1 MTVAC
6 CASPAALPAG
16 ILELIVIGPVA
27 LTTCIGAIS
36 YLWLTAV
43 MLPLSMGL
51 RATSQVWS
59 GNGWRSALP
68 ITLGIAA
75 LTAAIPTA
83 GIVILTM
90 TVPSTAY
97 VLDSACLPVGLLIGA
112 TVWGARAIAVGVP
125 RLSADVEM
133 ALALA
138 VVALKT
144 DEVATLSAVE
154 RRYGQY
160 VLRTV
165 PQTGRVEQLQP
176 V

>member
-1 MTVAC
+1 MLDARRQPRCLQDVET
-6 CASPAALPAG
+6 
-16 ILELIVIGPVA
+16 IVIGPVA

-36 YLWLTAV
+36 YLWLTTV

-59 GNGWRSALP
+59 GDGWRSALP

-75 LTAAIPTA
+75 LTAAMPA
-83 GIVILTM
+83 AAIVLLTM
-90 TVPSTAY
+90 TAPLTVY
-97 VLDSACLPVGLLIGA
+97 VLDSACLPVGLLTGA
-112 TVWGARAIAVGVP
+112 AVWCARAIALGVP

-144 DEVATLSAVE
+144 DEVATLSAVV

-160 VLRTV
+160 VLRSPV
-165 PQTGRVEQLQP
+165 PVTGSIERLQP

>member
-1 MTVAC
+1 
-6 CASPAALPAG
+6 
-16 ILELIVIGPVA
+16 LEVIVIGPVA
-27 LTTCIGAIS
+27 LTTFIGAVG

-43 MLPLSMGL
+43 TLPVSMGL
-51 RATSQVWS
+51 RATSQV
-59 GNGWRSALP
+59 GRGDGWRSALP

-83 GIVILTM
+83 ALVLFTM
-90 TVPSTAY
+90 MTPSMVY
-97 VLDSACLPVGLLIGA
+97 VLDAACLPVGVLAGVA
-112 TVWGARAIAVGVP
+112 VWCARAATLGVP

-138 VVALKT
+138 VVTLKT

-160 VLRTV
+160 ILRTPV
-165 PQTGRVEQLQP
+165 PGTGSVEQLQP

>member
-1 MTVAC
+1 
-6 CASPAALPAG
+6 
-16 ILELIVIGPVA
+16 LEIIVIGPVA

-43 MLPLSMGL
+43 TLPVSMGL
-51 RATSQVWS
+51 RATSQVWW
-59 GNGWRSALP
+59 GNGWRNALP

-83 GIVILTM
+83 AIVLLSM
-90 TVPSTAY
+90 TAPSMVY
-97 VLDSACLPVGLLIGA
+97 LLDAACLPLGLLTGIG
-112 TVWGARAIAVGVP
+112 VWCARAVALGVP

-154 RRYGQY
+154 RRYGQH
-160 VLRTV
+160 VLRMPPT
-165 PQTGRVEQLQP
+165 RSVEQLQP
-176 V
+176 I

>member
-1 MTVAC
+1 
-6 CASPAALPAG
+6 
-16 ILELIVIGPVA
+16 
-27 LTTCIGAIS
+27 
-36 YLWLTAV
+36 
-43 MLPLSMGL
+43 MGL

-59 GNGWRSALP
+59 GDGWRSALP

-75 LTAAIPTA
+75 LTAAIPA
-83 GIVILTM
+83 AAIVLLTM
-90 TVPSTAY
+90 TAPSTVY
-97 VLDSACLPVGLLIGA
+97 VLDSPCLPVGLLTGA
-112 TVWGARAIAVGVP
+112 AVWCARAIALGVP

-160 VLRTV
+160 VLRTPV
-165 PQTGRVEQLQP
+165 PVTGSVERLQP

>member
-1 MTVAC
+1 MLARRQPRC
-6 CASPAALPAG
+6 LPD
-16 ILELIVIGPVA
+16 LEIIVIGPVA

-43 MLPLSMGL
+43 TLPVSMGL
-51 RATSQVWS
+51 RATSQVWW
-59 GNGWRSALP
+59 GDGWPSALP

-83 GIVILTM
+83 AIVLLTM
-90 TVPSTAY
+90 TDPAMVYP
-97 VLDSACLPVGLLIGA
+97 LDAACLPLGLLTGA
-112 TVWGARAIAVGVP
+112 ALWCARSAVLGVP

-138 VVALKT
+138 VVALKS
-144 DEVATLSAVE
+144 DEVATVSAVE
-154 RRYGQY
+154 RRYGHY
-160 VLRTV
+160 VLRTPV
-165 PQTGRVEQLQP
+165 PAALKP

>member
-1 MTVAC
+1 MLGARRQPRC
-6 CASPAALPAG
+6 LPDW
-16 ILELIVIGPVA
+16 ETIVIGPVA

-43 MLPLSMGL
+43 TLPVSMGL
-51 RATSQVWS
+51 RATSHQVWS
-59 GNGWRSALP
+59 GDGWRSALP

-83 GIVILTM
+83 AIVVLT
-90 TVPSTAY
+90 TTAPSMVY

-112 TVWGARAIAVGVP
+112 VVWCTRATALGVP

-160 VLRTV
+160 VLGVRV
-165 PQTGRVEQLQP
+165 SATGSVEQLQP

>member
-1 MTVAC
+1 M
-6 CASPAALPAG
+6 L
-16 ILELIVIGPVA
+16 GPVA

-43 MLPLSMGL
+43 TLPVSMGL
-51 RATSQVWS
+51 RATFQGWW
-59 GNGWRSALP
+59 GDGWRSALP
-68 ITLGIAA
+68 LTLGIAA

-83 GIVILTM
+83 AIVLLTM
-90 TVPSTAY
+90 TAPSMVY
-97 VLDSACLPVGLLIGA
+97 LLDTACLPLGLLTGV
-112 TVWGARAIAVGVP
+112 TVWCTRAAAQGVP
-125 RLSADVEM
+125 RLSADLEM

-154 RRYGQY
+154 RRYGHY
-160 VLRTV
+160 VLRT
-165 PQTGRVEQLQP
+165 PIPATRSVEQLQP

>member
-1 MTVAC
+1 
-6 CASPAALPAG
+6 
-16 ILELIVIGPVA
+16 VIGPVV

-43 MLPLSMGL
+43 TLPVSMGM
-51 RATSQVWS
+51 RATSQAWW
-59 GNGWRSALP
+59 GDGWRSALP

-75 LTAAIPTA
+75 LTAAIPSA
-83 GIVILTM
+83 AIVLLTM
-90 TVPSTAY
+90 TAPSIVY
-97 VLDSACLPVGLLIGA
+97 PLDAACLPLGLFSGA
-112 TVWGARAIAVGVP
+112 ALWCGRAAVLGVP

-144 DEVATLSAVE
+144 DEVETLSAVE
-154 RRYGQY
+154 RRYGQH
-160 VLRTV
+160 VLRAPV
-165 PQTGRVEQLQP
+165 PSGGSVEQLQP

>member
-1 MTVAC
+1 MLDARRQPRC
-6 CASPAALPAG
+6 LPD
-16 ILELIVIGPVA
+16 LETIVIGPVA

-43 MLPLSMGL
+43 TLPVSMGL

-59 GNGWRSALP
+59 GDGWRSALP

-75 LTAAIPTA
+75 LTAAVPTA
-83 GIVILTM
+83 AIVLLTM
-90 TVPSTAY
+90 TAPSMAY
-97 VLDSACLPVGLLIGA
+97 VLDTACLPVGLLTGVA
-112 TVWGARAIAVGVP
+112 VWCTRAMALGVP

-154 RRYGQY
+154 RQYGQF
-160 VLRTV
+160 VLRTQV
-165 PQTGRVEQLQP
+165 PGAGSVEQLQP

>member
-1 MTVAC
+1 
-6 CASPAALPAG
+6 
-16 ILELIVIGPVA
+16 VIGPVA

-43 MLPLSMGL
+43 TLPVSMGL
-51 RATSQVWS
+51 RATFRGWW
-59 GNGWRSALP
+59 GDGWRSALP

-83 GIVILTM
+83 AIVLLTM
-90 TVPSTAY
+90 TAPSMVY
-97 VLDSACLPVGLLIGA
+97 PLDAACLPLGLLTGVA
-112 TVWGARAIAVGVP
+112 VWSTRAAALGVP
-125 RLSADVEM
+125 RLSADLEM

-144 DEVATLSAVE
+144 DEAATLSAVE
-154 RRYGQY
+154 RRYGHY
-160 VLRTV
+160 VLRTPV
-165 PQTGRVEQLQP
+165 PATRGVEQLQP